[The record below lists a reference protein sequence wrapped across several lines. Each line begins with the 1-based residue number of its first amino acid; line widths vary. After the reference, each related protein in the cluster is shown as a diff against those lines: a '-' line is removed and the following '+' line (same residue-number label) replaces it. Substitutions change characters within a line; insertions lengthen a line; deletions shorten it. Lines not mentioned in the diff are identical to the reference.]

1 MKRKTFPLVIAAI
14 LLTTLACSSLLSQ
27 AEPTAVPTRPVTQS
41 NGIPQTEDQVPRITV
56 EEAKAAV
63 DSGQAILVDVRSAE
77 SYSQGHAAEAVSI
90 PLENF
95 ESNIGSL
102 SLEKA
107 QWIITYCT

>member
-1 MKRKTFPLVIAAI
+1 MKRKIPLALAV
-14 LLTTLACSSLLSQ
+14 LLLATLACSSFLPQ

-41 NGIPQTEDQVPRITV
+41 NGVPQTEDQVSRITV
-56 EEAKAAV
+56 EEAKTAL

-77 SYSQGHAAEAVSI
+77 SYSQSRAAGAVSI

-95 ESNIGSL
+95 ESNIESL